1 MKAMIQTWRFG
12 LLAAVALVLLLPS
25 AKAQTVYGSMAGSV
39 SDPTGAV
46 IPNAKIQAK
55 NEKTGTV
62 SDTVSTSAGAYR
74 FPELPIG
81 TYDLTVT
88 ASGFQTATLTG
99 IRVDLQVTTGQNVT
113 MQVGGT
119 TQTVTINASAI
130 HLQTQSSDITGSIT
144 DEDYLKLPLA
154 LGGVGAL
161 RSPEAFIFLLPGNTG
176 PGTANSPNGIFFS
189 KIAGGQDYGAEVLI
203 DGVSQQRSENGS
215 SFDEEAPSVDALREL
230 TVTDAVPPAEYNRT
244 TGGIENF
251 ATKSGGNSF
260 HGSAYDIFKNTAF
273 DANDWFNGGLRALTC
288 AGSNDTPACRAG
300 FATPVDHKND
310 YGGTFSGPV
319 WIPHVYNGH
328 DRLFFFFS
336 WEQLKYTLG
345 SRNTTTVPTQQELSG
360 DFSNP
365 AIFDPSVVI
374 GTNPCDGTPIYKGQ
388 IFDPS
393 TTRIVNGNPCRTAF
407 PGNKI
412 PSGDF
417 SKVAGNILSYFPAP
431 TNGGVFGNFS
441 FNTSSPIENTTSTVR
456 IDANITEKSK
466 IWSSY
471 SDRDNNRVSGAPPGP
486 FLPYPI
492 DFQTWKQDFET
503 HFWRLGWDYSFSP
516 TLLNHLIIGSN
527 RSNSINFAAA
537 ALSGTNWMSKLGI
550 GNAVS
555 NNFPVVQNGFTA
567 QEGMPNNGDNIDNG
581 LRLVESVDW
590 EKGAHSLDI
599 GTDIRYQQYS
609 PINQNSPS
617 INFCGAQTAVDPA
630 NAAQTGNGLAS
641 ELLGDACGGAQSIHF
656 HQSRWISWYYSGY
669 VQDNWKFSK
678 NLTLNLGVNY
688 SVDAPRHEADNETS
702 NFSPTAVD
710 PEYGV
715 PGALV
720 FGTTCNG
727 CNTAWANTYYKD
739 VAPRVGFA
747 YAPGW
752 LNDKTVLRGGAG
764 ILYGPLQYDDFGGS
778 MSSGYTA
785 NPVFP
790 SPNGFDPSFQ
800 IDNGYP
806 PFVAKVNL
814 DPGQFNGHFMP
825 GSYIEPNAAH
835 PAKVYDYDMQIQQ
848 QLSNEMI
855 LSIGFVGSEAQ
866 NLQANN
872 QNINNMPIQ
881 DLALGDEL
889 FAPLQGNPYGV
900 ATPFPGYFNLWG
912 NGVQIQQALRPFPQ
926 YDFIDSGC
934 CLQDTGH
941 SSYDALLVS
950 LRRQMSNGL
959 SFQASY
965 TWQKNE
971 NDTDSALPNTN
982 PGQPQVQNPAD
993 LHQEKAIS
1001 IQDVPQTFVISYIYE
1016 LPFGRN
1022 KKFLNTGP
1030 VSYIAG
1036 GWQIGGIQRYQSGE
1050 PIAFCCSSGI
1060 PGWQQAI
1067 RYDEIPGASIK
1078 SPVYR
1083 SGWKHLNPFAGSV
1096 GGGVPLS
1103 DPSTN
1108 SFFNG
1113 AVDNN
1118 APAYASGSAQPA
1130 FVDQNLPKYRGTGP
1144 FRLGDTP
1151 RVTNI
1156 RMPSYFDEDFSL
1168 MKDTPIHENVVFEL
1182 KFEAL
1187 NAFNRHHFITPDT
1200 NPGDTTFGVPTNTFG
1215 PGDTN
1220 NGARQL
1226 QVTGRIQF

>member
-1 MKAMIQTWRFG
+1 MKALTQAWRLG
-12 LLAAVALVLLLPS
+12 LLAAVSLALFLPS
-25 AKAQTVYGSMAGSV
+25 AKAQTVYGSMAGTV
-39 SDPTGAV
+39 SDSTGAV

-55 NEKTGTV
+55 NETTGTV
-62 SDTVSTSAGAYR
+62 SSTVSTSAGAYR

-88 ASGFQTATLTG
+88 APGFQTDSLTG
-99 IRVDLQVTTGQNVT
+99 IRVDLQVTTAQNIT
-113 MQVGGT
+113 MQVGGA

-130 HLQTQSSDITGSIT
+130 HLQTETSDVTGSIS
-144 DEDYLKLPLA
+144 DQDYLKLPLA
-154 LGGVGAL
+154 LGGVGAF

-176 PGTANSPNGIFFS
+176 PGTTNSGNGIFFS

-215 SFDEEAPSVDALREL
+215 SFDEEAPGVDALREL

-251 ATKSGGNSF
+251 ATKSGSNSF
-260 HGSAYDIFKNTAF
+260 HGSAYELFKNQAL
-273 DANDWFNGGLRALTC
+273 DANDWFNGGLRVLSC
-288 AGSNDTPACRAG
+288 AGPNDTLACRAR
-300 FATPVDHKND
+300 FATPVDRKND

-319 WIPHVYNGH
+319 WIPHIYNGH

-336 WEQLKYTLG
+336 WEQLKYAQGGET
-345 SRNTTTVPTQQELSG
+345 TTTVPTAQELSG

-365 AIFDPSVVI
+365 VIFPATPIPGAI
-374 GTNPCDGTPIYKGQ
+374 NPCDGTPILKGQ

-393 TTRIVNGNPCRTAF
+393 TTRVVNGVECRTAF

-417 SKVAGNILSYFPAP
+417 SKVAGNVLQYFPAP
-431 TNGGVFGNFS
+431 TNNGVFGNFNFAS
-441 FNTSSPIENTTSTVR
+441 SSPIENTTSTIRV
-456 IDANITEKSK
+456 DASITEKSK

-471 SDRDNNRVSGAPPGP
+471 SDRDNNRISGAPPL
-486 FLPYPI
+486 LPYPI
-492 DFQTWKQDFET
+492 DFATWKQDFET

-516 TLLNHLIIGSN
+516 TLLNHLIIGTN
-527 RSNSINFAAA
+527 RSNSINFAVP
-537 ALSGTNWMSKLGI
+537 ALEGKNWMSSLGI

-555 NNFPVVQNGFTA
+555 NNFPVVTNGFTA

-581 LRLVESVDW
+581 IRLVESLEW
-590 EKGAHSLDI
+590 QKGAHSLDF
-599 GTDIRYQQYS
+599 GADIRYQQYS
-609 PINQNSPS
+609 PINNNSPS
-617 INFCGAQTAVDPA
+617 INFCGAQTAADPSQT
-630 NAAQTGNGLAS
+630 AQTGNGLAS
-641 ELLGDACGGAQSIHF
+641 EMLGDACNGGQNVYV

-669 VQDNWKFSK
+669 VQDNWKASR

-702 NFSPTAVD
+702 NFSPTAID
-710 PEYGV
+710 PEFGV

-720 FGTTCNG
+720 FGTSCNG
-727 CNTAWANTYYKD
+727 CNTAWADTYYKD
-739 VAPRVGFA
+739 VAPRIGFA
-747 YAPGW
+747 YSPAW
-752 LNDKTVLRGGAG
+752 LNGKTVIRGGAG

-778 MSSGYTA
+778 MDSGYKA
-785 NPVFP
+785 NPSFN
-790 SPNGFDPSFQ
+790 SANGFDPSFQ

-806 PFVAKVNL
+806 AFKQPPDL
-814 DPGQFNGHFMP
+814 DPGLFNGAFMS
-825 GSYIEPNAAH
+825 GSYIEKNAAH
-835 PAKVYDYDMQIQQ
+835 PAKVYDFDLQVQQ

-855 LSIGFVGSEAQ
+855 LSVGFVGSEAQ

-872 QNINNMPIQ
+872 QNINNMPLQ
-881 DLALGDEL
+881 DIALGDEL
-889 FAPLQGNPYGV
+889 TTQLQGNSYGV
-900 ATPFPGYFNLWG
+900 STPFPGYFTLWG
-912 NGVQIQQALRPFPQ
+912 NGITIQQALRPFPQ

-950 LRRQMSNGL
+950 LKRQMSNGL

-982 PGQPQVQNPAD
+982 PGQPQVQNPAN
-993 LHQEKAIS
+993 LHAEKAIS
-1001 IQDVPQTFVISYIYE
+1001 VQDIPQTFVISYIYE
-1016 LPFGRN
+1016 LPFGQH

-1036 GWQIGGIQRYQSGE
+1036 GWQIGGIQRYQSGV
-1050 PIAFCCSSGI
+1050 PVAFCCSSGI

-1067 RYDEIPGASIK
+1067 RYNELPNTNIK
-1078 SPVYR
+1078 SSVYR

-1096 GGGVPLS
+1096 GGGVPTS
-1103 DPSTN
+1103 DPNTN
-1108 SFFNG
+1108 SLFNG

-1118 APAYASGSAQPA
+1118 APAYKNGTAQPA
-1130 FVDQNLPKYRGTGP
+1130 FVDQNLPQYRNGGA
-1144 FRLGDTP
+1144 FHLGNTP

-1156 RMPSYFDEDFSL
+1156 HMPSYFDEDFSL
-1168 MKDTPIHENVVFEL
+1168 IKDTPIRENLVFEL
-1182 KFEAL
+1182 KVEAL
-1187 NAFNRHHFITPDT
+1187 GAFNRHHFTTPDT

-1226 QVTGRIQF
+1226 QITGRIQF